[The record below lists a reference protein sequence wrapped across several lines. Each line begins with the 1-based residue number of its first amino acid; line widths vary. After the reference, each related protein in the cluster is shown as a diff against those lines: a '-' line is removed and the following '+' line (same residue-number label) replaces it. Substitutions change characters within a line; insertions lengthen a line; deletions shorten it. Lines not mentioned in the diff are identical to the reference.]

1 MARPDV
7 ATRTPLSS
15 TPRPTRRGGRD
26 QVVLAGP
33 LAWIPELLAIGGLV
47 AAVALLVGALL

>member
-7 ATRTPLSS
+7 ATRTPMSP
-15 TPRPTRRGGRD
+15 TPRPVRRARD
-26 QVVLAGP
+26 EDVLPGP
-33 LAWIPELLAIGGLV
+33 LAWIPELLVIGGLV